1 MDKSI
6 WLKPGKASPFNSE
19 CANQNIIVL
28 YKEYRD
34 VKNQVSKSSINT
46 MKKSEDI
53 LTFLKFR
60 EYYGNLAKFKFR
72 KIVGKN
78 ADNDLKNKSDEL

>member
-1 MDKSI
+1 
-6 WLKPGKASPFNSE
+6 
-19 CANQNIIVL
+19 
-28 YKEYRD
+28 
-34 VKNQVSKSSINT
+34 

-60 EYYGNLAKFKFR
+60 EYYGNLAKFIFGN
-72 KIVGKN
+72 IVGKN